1 MKRDRGAGKGE
12 KLLSRGFPLSPQYKN
27 MIYLDNS
34 ATTEMSMAAKQKMLH
49 TFDIYGNPSSTHKAG
64 IEARRVIDEARE
76 KVGMALGVGRPDPEN
91 LIFTASGSEANNTA
105 ILGSVYAK
113 EKRRANKI
121 ITTDSEHPSVENVM
135 KKLEKDGFEVVRIS
149 TKGGRVN
156 ESEFLSL
163 IDEKTLL
170 VSMMLVNNETGAV
183 YDLKKL
189 FGAAKR
195 KKPDLITHC
204 DAVQGFMKLPF
215 TPKTISADL
224 VSISAHKIHGP
235 KGVGALYISPEIIKA
250 KKIVPYIIG
259 GGQESGYRSGTENL
273 LGIAGFGA
281 AAAEARINMAVA
293 VPKMI
298 ALRDMCD
305 RIVRKSGA
313 RPNIPEGVR
322 APHVLSV
329 TLPDVKSETMLNHLS
344 GEGICI
350 SAGSACSAHS
360 KNMSSTLLAFGLT
373 PHEADCTVRISFSEY
388 NNEDELERFKHVFM
402 DGINS
407 LVRINH

>member
-1 MKRDRGAGKGE
+1 MVEIFEEGKSWA
-12 KLLSRGFPLSPQYKN
+12 K

-34 ATTEMSMAAKQKMLH
+34 ATTEISLAVKEKMIKTL
-49 TFDIYGNPSSTHKAG
+49 DIYGNPSSTHKAG
-64 IEARRVIDEARE
+64 IEARRIIDEARQ
-76 KVGMALGVGRPDPEN
+76 KVGMALGVGLAGAEN

-105 ILGSVYAK
+105 ILGCVYAK

-135 KKLEKDGFEVVRIS
+135 KKLEKEGFEVIRIAS
-149 TKGGRVN
+149 RDGRLD
-156 ESEFLSL
+156 EEQFSL
-163 IDEKTLL
+163 ALDDKTLL

-189 FGAAKR
+189 FGMAKKR
-195 KKPDLITHC
+195 FPEVITHC
-204 DAVQGFMKLPF
+204 DAVQGFMKIPF
-215 TPKTISADL
+215 TPKGISADL

-259 GGQESGYRSGTENL
+259 GGQERGYRSGTENIV
-273 LGIAGFGA
+273 GIAGFGA
-281 AAAEARINMAVA
+281 AADEAKADFAKNNAI
-293 VPKMI
+293 I
-298 ALRDMCD
+298 TCLRDACEQ
-305 RIVRKSGA
+305 IVKDAGA
-313 RPNIPEGVR
+313 RTNIPTGAR

-329 TLPDVKSETMLNHLS
+329 TLPDIKSETMLNYLS

-360 KNMSSTLLAFGLT
+360 KNMSGTLMAFGLS
-373 PHEADCTVRISFSEY
+373 PHDADCTVRISFSAY
-388 NNEDELERFKHVFM
+388 NTEEDIKAFQKAFEK
-402 DGINS
+402 GINT